1 VVEQLVRQAIADGLI
16 GADRDPA
23 VETDL
28 LLALTGFTTLL
39 ELNVIEPEDVLIAID
54 QHLDRLFDSAG

>member
-1 VVEQLVRQAIADGLI
+1 M
-16 GADRDPA
+16 

-39 ELNVIEPEDVLIAID
+39 ELGVVEPAAVLTAVD
-54 QHLDRLFDSAG
+54 RHLDGLFAGEGGAAGR